1 MTQTSF
7 TDISGL
13 NGVYQARAGK
23 LHCTALRLRNG
34 GFCLYSPVAGLEKN
48 RDHLFPD
55 PAAVSVLL
63 APNHYHNKGL
73 NGHAKAFPNAALVCS
88 ETAKPRLNKITGLAF
103 EPLATLSSQLNDN
116 QNLLEPDG
124 LKTGE
129 LWVQVK
135 TGSDVAWIVTD
146 AFSAALH
153 PPGTDAGE
161 PTMLKTFPRYG
172 IKDAAVFK
180 EWVNDRIAIARP
192 TILLSC
198 HGSPVRSPELGALLT
213 GLLAT
218 TL

>member
-7 TDISGL
+7 KEISGL
-13 NGVYQARAGK
+13 DGVYQARAGK
-23 LHCTALRLRNG
+23 LYCTALRLRNG

-48 RDHLFPD
+48 SDDLFPD

-63 APNHYHNKGL
+63 SPNHYHNKGL
-73 NGHAKAFPNAALVCS
+73 NGHAKAFPNATLVCS
-88 ETAKPRLNKITGLAF
+88 EKAKPRLNEITGLSF
-103 EPLATLSSQLNDN
+103 QSLSTLSQQLNDN
-116 QNLLEPDG
+116 QSLLEPQG

-129 LWVQVK
+129 IWVQVE
-135 TGSDVAWIVTD
+135 TDADLAWIVTD

-153 PPGTDAGE
+153 PPGTDAYE

-172 IKDAAVFK
+172 VKDASVFTD
-180 EWVNDRIAIARP
+180 WVNEQIAIARP

-198 HGSPVRSPELGALLT
+198 HGSPVRSPDLGTQLT
-213 GLLAT
+213 GLLTT